1 MQAEHWE
8 KVAELYHSARER
20 QPDQRSAFLAGAC
33 QGDEELRREVESLLQ
48 QDVSKDGV
56 LERVD
61 RKALFSM
68 VGQTLNPATKQ
79 PVGAPQPIYHLHT
92 ARRSSLAFPSFRS
105 SLAPDKPVFPL
116 RQLTAI
122 AGWRKAKAAVK
133 GYCTAILTSG
143 PAIQAAVN

>member
-1 MQAEHWE
+1 MLQFSNKSPHAGRTLGEGCG
-8 KVAELYHSARER
+8 VVPLG
-20 QPDQRSAFLAGAC
+20 AGAPA
-33 QGDEELRREVESLLQ
+33 GPAERIPSREVESLLQ

-92 ARRSSLAFPSFRS
+92 ARRTRLAFPSFGS
-105 SLAPDKPVFPL
+105 SLARDKAVFPL
-116 RQLTAI
+116 RELTAI
-122 AGWRKAKAAVK
+122 SGWRKPKAAVK

>member
-1 MQAEHWE
+1 MTPERWRQVEQ
-8 KVAELYHSARER
+8 LYHSARER

-92 ARRSSLAFPSFRS
+92 ARRTRLAFPSFGS
-105 SLAPDKPVFPL
+105 SLARDKAVFPL
-116 RQLTAI
+116 RELTGNI
-122 AGWRKAKAAVK
+122 WMAKAE
-133 GYCTAILTSG
+133 GR
-143 PAIQAAVN
+143 P